1 VWGIEQVTALLRE
14 DHTALAAAE
23 IDGLDEPLGAEMA
36 ERVVVDVEVLFG
48 HDAKIVHQSV
58 AHVVVGSVTPPTP
71 APSAP
76 SAAFAPVSIGSNATS
91 HCGRRCNRVRAAARA
106 RRSSYLEAPWLI
118 GSIGHGYEAA
128 VFF

>member
-1 VWGIEQVTALLRE
+1 
-14 DHTALAAAE
+14 
-23 IDGLDEPLGAEMA
+23 MA
-36 ERVVVDVEVLFG
+36 QRVVVDVEVLFG

-58 AHVVVGSVTPPTP
+58 TRVVVGSVPPTSP
-71 APSAP
+71 IAP

-106 RRSSYLEAPWLI
+106 RRSSYREAPWLI